1 MKSIRAKVKQ
11 IVAEQYG
18 LLREV
23 LDEDTPYSMGGDS
36 LDHVELTMELE
47 DHFEI
52 EIPDQDMFKMQTVG
66 QVIAYLESRIG
77 A

>member
-1 MKSIRAKVKQ
+1 MESIRAKVKQ

-18 LLREV
+18 LRREV
-23 LDEDTPYSMGGDS
+23 LDGDTPYTMDGDS
-36 LDHVELTMELE
+36 LDHVELTMGLE

-66 QVIAYLESRIG
+66 QVIAYIEARVG

>member
-1 MKSIRAKVKQ
+1 MESIREKVKQ

-18 LLREV
+18 LRREV

-36 LDHVELTMELE
+36 LDHVELTMKLE

-52 EIPDQDMFKMQTVG
+52 EIPDQVMFKMQTVG
-66 QVIAYLESRIG
+66 QVIAYIEERVG